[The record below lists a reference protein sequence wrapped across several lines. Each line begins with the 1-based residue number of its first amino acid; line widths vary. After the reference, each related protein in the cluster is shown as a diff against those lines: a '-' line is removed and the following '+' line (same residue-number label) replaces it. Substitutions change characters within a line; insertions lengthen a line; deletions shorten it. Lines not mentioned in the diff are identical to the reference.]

1 MTSRFRIIAVMV
13 VAAITLMSAASCSFS
28 VGVGDVETTRISWPD
43 LKDVLLSDEDL
54 PEYLTKTDEGVMQ
67 SERLHSPGREGVDTG
82 YGILFEIEPAE
93 DVPAVPLELVLS
105 EAELYEDSEAAA
117 EAVRVRPG
125 LIVQDAPKSGLQV
138 TANEVQ
144 LSAIGE
150 QAGAARLDM
159 VTLNDVQYTI
169 LFRQGRILGSVLL
182 VASKD
187 YGEDEL
193 LQTGEEFA
201 RLMADRMQ
209 VLLEK
214 KSD

>member
-1 MTSRFRIIAVMV
+1 MTSRRHIVTIVT
-13 VAAITLMSAASCSFS
+13 AAIALMSAASCSFS

-43 LKDVLLSDEDL
+43 LKDVLLSGEDV
-54 PEYLTKTDEGVMQ
+54 PEYMTKTNEGVMQ

-125 LIVQDAPKSGLQV
+125 LMVEDFQKYGPQV
-138 TANEVQ
+138 TASEVEVQ
-144 LSAIGE
+144 AIGE
-150 QAGAARLDM
+150 QASAARLDM
-159 VTLNDVQYTI
+159 VALNDVQYTI
-169 LFRQGRILGSVLL
+169 LFRQGRILGSLSV

-187 YGEDEL
+187 YGEEEL
-193 LQTGEEFA
+193 LRTGEQLA
-201 RLMADRMQ
+201 HLMADKMQ
-209 VLLEK
+209 ELLEK
-214 KSD
+214 KNQ